1 MKVPLS
7 VMRRARRHAQ
17 IVGRNTAVMR
27 HRKTWHWHSDPAR
40 LPIGGRLV
48 CVVESSPTWTTAFAE
63 QAGRVA

>member
-1 MKVPLS
+1 MKVPIN

-27 HRKTWHWHSDPAR
+27 HRKAWHFNSDPAR

-48 CVVESSPTWTTAFAE
+48 FVVESSPTWTTAFAE